1 MDGAIAE
8 EAGARTAVSREEQR
22 RGPRLLPA
30 LIVVAT
36 VSTLAAAGV
45 LTTRTAVSLEQTRIL
60 ATENHRVCALAN
72 RLMLA
77 IEQAEAGQRAF
88 LLTHRQSYLE
98 PYWRAEAETGDFLD
112 ALETVDTTLPWLTPE
127 VRLIRA
133 LSHARLQQLE
143 KLIQLDRE
151 QGHEAAVAALADGDS
166 RDVLIPTI
174 RRLADRADAERH
186 NLMAEFRQQQDSA
199 WRSVLIA
206 ATALVLLLG
215 GSAVGWVRSRARQRR
230 AQEAAQMLAA
240 RLQAA
245 INHIRDGVAVFDVED
260 RLVLWNRAF
269 FPTAGLPETLGKNG
283 LSYAD
288 VALAAMDWEP
298 PLLASFRPP
307 EDNPALGEMR
317 HGRRVLEV
325 WRSAMPDGGQILA
338 LADITRRSQAE
349 ELARQAQRSELL
361 GQMTGGVAHD
371 FNNLLQ
377 VVSANLELIGTR
389 LPADSWLQSRLSAAL
404 AAVERGARLTR
415 QLLAFARRQK
425 LAPEVVD
432 VRALLTGMED
442 MIRRTVGE
450 SIAVHFVIAPDLW
463 PVLVDAQQLENGLLN
478 LVVNARDAMPC
489 GGTLCVIA
497 TNRAG
502 METAG
507 TAAEDTPAAND
518 YVEIA
523 VTDNGIGMT
532 PEQRERAIEPFYTTK
547 PEGKGTG
554 LGLSMVYGF
563 VKQSGGDLNIEST
576 VGGGTAI
583 RLVIPRTQG
592 EPAANIARPEEAP
605 RGMGETILLVEDD
618 PSVLTS
624 AANALRGL
632 GYRVL
637 ESTDGAKALRM
648 LEEGLRPDLLFSDVI
663 TPGSVSAGGLVERAR
678 ALVPGLV
685 VVFTSGL
692 PDNPAVAGEDGA
704 EIRLLSK
711 PWRIDE
717 LARALREALDRRQ
730 PVEAAEPTAAEVK
743 PPAQADAKV
752 ATRSETRPAPPET
765 APLRIL
771 LTEDQATLRVI
782 TAETL
787 CQLGHDVVEAA
798 DAAETLN
805 LSTDSIDLLITD
817 LSLPDM
823 DGLALAEAIRR
834 KRPDIGVIIATG
846 HLVHREQARDDM
858 IWLAKPFDIT
868 ALTKAIQQARKAV
881 ARAGHSLTS

>member
-1 MDGAIAE
+1 MDRAVAE
-8 EAGARTAVSREEQR
+8 DAAARAAGEGGR

-30 LIVVAT
+30 LIVAT
-36 VSTLAAAGV
+36 TLSTLAAAGL
-45 LTTRTAVSLEQTRIL
+45 LTVRTTASLEQARIL
-60 ATENHRVCALAN
+60 AMENHRVGTLTN
-72 RLMLA
+72 GLMLA
-77 IEQAEAGQRAF
+77 IERAEAGERAF
-88 LLTHRQSYLE
+88 LLTHRQNYLE
-98 PYWRAEAETGDFLD
+98 PYWRAEAETADLLD
-112 ALETVDTTLPWLTPE
+112 ALDAMGNQLPWLTHE
-127 VRLIRA
+127 VRVLRSLCRIK
-133 LSHARLQQLE
+133 LQGME
-143 KLIQLDRE
+143 RLIQLDRE
-151 QGHEAAVAALADGDS
+151 QGHAAAVAALAEGDS
-166 RDVLIPTI
+166 HDEILASVD
-174 RRLADRADAERH
+174 RLATRADAERIR
-186 NLMAEFRQQQDSA
+186 LTAAFRHEQDLA

-206 ATALVLLLG
+206 ASALVLLLG
-215 GSAVGWVRSRARQRR
+215 GSAAGWVRSRARQRR
-230 AQEAAQMLAA
+230 AQLGAQMLAA

-245 INHIRDGVAVFDVED
+245 ADHIRDGVAVFDAED

-269 FPTAGLPETLGKNG
+269 FPTAGLPEMLGRNG
-283 LSYAD
+283 ISYAD
-288 VALAAMDWEP
+288 VALATMDWEP
-298 PLLASFRPP
+298 PLLADFQPP
-307 EDNPALGEMR
+307 EINPAMGEMR
-317 HGRRVLEV
+317 RDHRVLEV

-349 ELARQAQRSELL
+349 ELARQAERSELL

-404 AAVERGARLTR
+404 GAVERGARLTR

-425 LAPEVVD
+425 LAPEVID

-450 SIAVHFVIAPDLW
+450 QIAVHLVISPGLW

-478 LVVNARDAMPC
+478 LVVNARDAMPR

-497 TNRAG
+497 ANRGVEAA
-502 METAG
+502 ETAG
-507 TAAEDTPAAND
+507 RETLAAGD

-523 VTDNGIGMT
+523 VTDDGIGMM

-563 VKQSGGDLNIEST
+563 VKQSGGDLSIEST
-576 VGGGTAI
+576 VGQGTTV
-583 RLVIPRTQG
+583 RLMIPRTQG
-592 EPAANIARPEEAP
+592 QPATDAGRPDEAP

-637 ESTDGAKALRM
+637 EAANGAKALRM

-663 TPGSVSAGGLVERAR
+663 TPGPVSAGGLAERAR

-692 PDNPAVAGEDGA
+692 PDHPVMPRDGVAD
-704 EIRLLSK
+704 IRLLGK

-717 LARALREALDRRQ
+717 LARTLREALDEQ
-730 PVEAAEPTAAEVK
+730 KAASQAEAWKAGDEP
-743 PPAQADAKV
+743 
-752 ATRSETRPAPPET
+752 
-765 APLRIL
+765 PLRIL
-771 LTEDQATLRVI
+771 LTEDQAILRVI

-787 CQLGHDVVEAA
+787 GQLGHDVVEAA
-798 DAAETLN
+798 DAAETLSR
-805 LSTDSIDLLITD
+805 STDGIDLLITD

-823 DGLALAEAIRR
+823 DGIALAEAIRR

-846 HLVHREQARDDM
+846 HLVQSEQARDDM
-858 IWLAKPFDIT
+858 VWLAKPFDT
-868 ALTKAIQQARKAV
+868 AALMQAIQQALAAV
-881 ARAGHSLTS
+881 ARAGQPLAS